1 MSTDLNNKSFVWLK
15 TIDFVWPRTPLDH
28 SFFSDFQLNL
38 FSHKEFSTLE
48 SKFQSKLKSKTHSN
62 GSFTTKYNNR
72 SGIFVIKFVFTSR
85 SSSSVNWN
93 SSSFSLYKYSY
104 NRTQKKTLR
113 STFDREKKKNLVF
126 VTELNHFQSISER
139 ELLKNLLRLKCR

>member
-1 MSTDLNNKSFVWLK
+1 
-15 TIDFVWPRTPLDH
+15 
-28 SFFSDFQLNL
+28 
-38 FSHKEFSTLE
+38 
-48 SKFQSKLKSKTHSN
+48 
-62 GSFTTKYNNR
+62 
-72 SGIFVIKFVFTSR
+72 VIKFVFTSR

-139 ELLKNLLRLKCR
+139 ELLKNLLRL